1 MVEVLLEVQSRGYA
15 IELHDGSFRVVP
27 DDGGT
32 TYIAELIAPLRD
44 DFRAARSLM
53 ENIYKVTGTKKAE
66 WRKLLEVIKDRYSCP
81 QEFTSSCLLLTWV
94 GNNYSYAQGL
104 HKNSAPDIS
113 FYPRIIKKLE
123 PRVPMALVEEIGIA
137 KALERRIAIHSNNSG
152 LECRL
157 E

>member
-1 MVEVLLEVQSRGYA
+1 M
-15 IELHDGSFRVVP
+15 
-27 DDGGT
+27 
-32 TYIAELIAPLRD
+32 IAPLRD

-53 ENIYKVTGTKKAE
+53 ENIYRVAGTNRTK

-81 QEFTSSCLLLTWV
+81 REFTSSCLLLTWV

-113 FYPRIIKKLE
+113 FYPRVIKKLE
-123 PRVPMALVEEIGIA
+123 PRVPMALVEERGIA
-137 KALERRIAIHSNNSG
+137 KALERRIAIHSNDSV
-152 LECRL
+152 LECRV